1 MTALTWTFRIAGVLL
16 ALFGGANVLAAML
29 TVNSEPGW
37 LPAVLFIGGALA
49 MAAGV
54 FHATARVVD

>member
-1 MTALTWTFRIAGVLL
+1 MLTWTLRIAGVLL
-16 ALFGGANVLAAML
+16 ALFGAGNVLAAML

-37 LPAVLFIGGALA
+37 LPAVLFVGGVLA

>member
-1 MTALTWTFRIAGVLL
+1 MLTWTFRIAGVLL
-16 ALFGGANVLAAML
+16 ALFGGANVLAALIM
-29 TVNSEPGW
+29 TAEPGW
-37 LPAVLFIGGALA
+37 IPAVLFVGGALA

>member
-1 MTALTWTFRIAGVLL
+1 MLTWTFRIAGVLL
-16 ALFGGANVLAAML
+16 ALFGGANVLAALIM
-29 TVNSEPGW
+29 TAEPGW
-37 LPAVLFIGGALA
+37 LSVFLFVGGALA